1 MKRAKLR
8 GLQRNAAVA
17 FGGIGTSADIDV
29 LARAVDDDD
38 AIVREHALWA
48 LHAASKNVD

>member
-17 FGGIGTSADIDV
+17 LGNLCTSTDIDV
-29 LARAVDDDD
+29 LARAADDDD
-38 AIVREHALWA
+38 AIVREHALRA